1 MGLSELSKRQQAEE
15 MRLEY
20 LRRIDA
26 EAVLEHYGADNV
38 HQHGDE
44 IIHSCLIDRVDPHHS
59 HGDANPSASLN
70 VDKKVYNCIAPGA
83 WVMTPNGGR
92 PIEELTVGDLVLT
105 HRGRYRPVTRTYSR
119 HINETVIEYRPVG
132 SMPFLVTK
140 EHRMLTAARNT
151 CGRCS
156 KPNGCRHAPVDPVGW
171 HEAHKINRHV
181 VARGRM
187 TESADVDRVRLPE
200 QRHGNDKVK
209 VSEIDLD
216 AGVLRLAG
224 YYLAEGFATK
234 NDVRFTLNPAEVEY
248 ADDIARLSE
257 ATFGVMTTR
266 SLHRGAL
273 VVAITSRTVAR
284 FFSGQFGTGCDQK
297 SVPRWIM
304 DLPWE
309 RQRELLLGL
318 YRGDGSVSAQR
329 QSRLALANQHLVYQ
343 VWQMLSRI
351 GARTGLSRVPGK
363 PYSING
369 YEGIGRDLAVLTW
382 ADDCSENYRYI
393 NDKSRHGFRES
404 PGSHSQYW
412 TAGSGESCV
421 SASWREVPYD
431 GMVYD
436 VEVAEDHSFVVEGV
450 VSSNCYGYGGGD
462 VLWFITKMERKEE
475 LYQVVP
481 VLGQFLN
488 DSTVDTAT
496 FLEEMEKYL
505 RDDVS
510 TDSLPT
516 YNERILRRWAKY
528 HPYLRSRGIT
538 KETAQEFQ
546 LGYDEDNAR
555 ITIPHWVNGQLVGWQ
570 RRALSDPRWP
580 QTQVERAQDGTELDG
595 GRIPKYKNSSSF
607 PKDSTL
613 YRLDAVR
620 QEKPLAVIVVE
631 SPMSVA
637 KAHSCGITNV
647 VATFGS
653 KVNQPQIDLLK
664 PFHQVVVWFDAD
676 PAGENGAYKLMEGL
690 WHHTMVTHVIPEDGK
705 DMADYDADGMRERLQ
720 LPYIEPAVLAL
731 ARLEERYGNRRR

>member
-70 VDKKVYNCIAPGA
+70 VDKKVYNC
-83 WVMTPNGGR
+83 
-92 PIEELTVGDLVLT
+92 
-105 HRGRYRPVTRTYSR
+105 
-119 HINETVIEYRPVG
+119 
-132 SMPFLVTK
+132 
-140 EHRMLTAARNT
+140 
-151 CGRCS
+151 
-156 KPNGCRHAPVDPVGW
+156 
-171 HEAHKINRHV
+171 
-181 VARGRM
+181 
-187 TESADVDRVRLPE
+187 
-200 QRHGNDKVK
+200 
-209 VSEIDLD
+209 
-216 AGVLRLAG
+216 
-224 YYLAEGFATK
+224 
-234 NDVRFTLNPAEVEY
+234 
-248 ADDIARLSE
+248 
-257 ATFGVMTTR
+257 
-266 SLHRGAL
+266 
-273 VVAITSRTVAR
+273 
-284 FFSGQFGTGCDQK
+284 
-297 SVPRWIM
+297 
-304 DLPWE
+304 
-309 RQRELLLGL
+309 
-318 YRGDGSVSAQR
+318 
-329 QSRLALANQHLVYQ
+329 
-343 VWQMLSRI
+343 
-351 GARTGLSRVPGK
+351 
-363 PYSING
+363 
-369 YEGIGRDLAVLTW
+369 
-382 ADDCSENYRYI
+382 
-393 NDKSRHGFRES
+393 
-404 PGSHSQYW
+404 
-412 TAGSGESCV
+412 
-421 SASWREVPYD
+421 
-431 GMVYD
+431 
-436 VEVAEDHSFVVEGV
+436 
-450 VSSNCYGYGGGD
+450 YGYGGGD
-462 VLWFITKMERKEE
+462 ILWFITKMERKEE

-664 PFHQVVVWFDAD
+664 RFRQVVVWFDAD